1 MCTQKVADGHLPEIA
16 SERDGSG
23 REPLHLDPDR
33 GPMRLVAAVQA
44 LSLARNLD
52 TIIEIVRKSARELSN
67 SDGATFILKDGDK
80 CFYVDEDAIGPL
92 WKGQRF
98 PANTCV
104 SGWAMT
110 NRRPAIVKDISA
122 DPRIPYEAYRE
133 TFVKSL
139 VVVPIRA
146 TNPIGAVG
154 IYWAARHVAS
164 DFEIEML
171 QALANSTAVA
181 MENVQLYGE
190 LEQRVADRTRQ
201 LEDTNRE
208 LETFSYSVSHD
219 LQAPLSHII
228 AYVGVLISDHLESLD
243 DEARRC
249 LLRIQA
255 SSSRMSGLI
264 HDLLRLA
271 QFTRIALNSRTVDLS
286 NIARELATSFL
297 EENPGRLVEFEI
309 EDNLEANGDEALL
322 RIVLQNLLG
331 NAWKFTSKRDK
342 ALIEVGKSTQADGN
356 VAYFV
361 RDNGAGFNMGNA
373 DKLFG
378 PFQRLHGRN
387 DFTGT
392 GIGLAT
398 VKRIIHRHGGTVW
411 ADATVNEGATFYF
424 TLGESPNVSPLFP
437 HLRENI

>member
-1 MCTQKVADGHLPEIA
+1 MLL
-16 SERDGSG
+16 
-23 REPLHLDPDR
+23 LHDPDH
-33 GPMRLVAAVQA
+33 GVMRLVAAVQE

-52 TIIEIVRKSARELSN
+52 TIIGIVRRAARQMSRA
-67 SDGATFILKDGDK
+67 DGATFILRDGDK
-80 CFYVDEDAIGPL
+80 CFYVDEDAIAPL

-98 PANTCV
+98 PAHTCV

-110 NRRPAIVKDISA
+110 NRRPEVVKDISA
-122 DPRIPYEAYRE
+122 DNRIPQDAYRS

-139 VVVPIRA
+139 VVVPIRTEA
-146 TNPIGAVG
+146 PIGAIGV
-154 IYWAARHVAS
+154 YWATRHVAS
-164 DFEIEML
+164 DFEVELL

-181 MENVQLYGE
+181 MENVQLYAE

-201 LEDTNRE
+201 LEDTTRE

-228 AYVGVLISDHLESLD
+228 AYVGVLVGDHLESLD

-255 SSSRMSGLI
+255 SASRMSGLI

-271 QFTRIALNSRTVDLS
+271 RFTQVEIKSAQVDLS
-286 NIARELATSFL
+286 NIARGLATSFL
-297 EENPGRLVEFEI
+297 EENPGHSTEFEI
-309 EDNLEANGDEALL
+309 EDGVEGHGDEALL
-322 RIVLQNLLG
+322 RVVLQNLLG
-331 NAWKFTSKRDK
+331 NACKFTSKRDK
-342 ALIEVGKSTQADGN
+342 ALIEFGKSPQPDGSLAN
-356 VAYFV
+356 FI
-361 RDNGAGFNMGNA
+361 RDNGAGFSMDNA

-378 PFQRLHGRN
+378 PFQRLHGPTE
-387 DFTGT
+387 FSGS

-411 ADATVNEGATFYF
+411 AEAAVNEGATFYF
-424 TLGESPNVSPLFP
+424 TLGESLNASALFP
-437 HLRENI
+437 HLGENI